1 MSKVRLVKPGAF
13 SIVEAVG
20 GVAEGAGDLPG
31 HLKNLFNG
39 KPVRKVLLVNPPD
52 VHAELFDYDT
62 AKRGR
67 ANNYPSYGL
76 GVVARHLLNGGYEAR
91 ICNLNHELL
100 KKVAASESAA
110 GFDYA
115 ATWKKILFDTL
126 SEYQPDLIG
135 VTCIF
140 SVTGPSLKEVCRATK
155 EFQPSWLKDGMKVPV
170 AIGGVHVTHDVAHI
184 MDEIPQADFS
194 FLNEAEKAF
203 VRFIDCVNGKVPI
216 DQVGQVVIRLP
227 SGNRGVKF
235 AQTFIPQGEEL
246 DVIPP
251 YEMMDI
257 ASHSS
262 IGTLGSWYGFRY
274 EDTRIATALS
284 NRGCRAACTFCNVRN
299 FNGKGVRQR
308 SVESVLDELAR
319 LKEFGIGH
327 IIWLDDDLLMN
338 ESRAIELF
346 NGMVK
351 RNLDMTWDATN
362 GVIAA
367 SLNEEVLDA
376 AAASGCIGLNLGIE
390 SGNADIL
397 RTIRK
402 PGTPRIFR
410 RAAEVLKKYP
420 QINTRALLIIG
431 FPNETIRMIFDT
443 IRLCEEMN
451 LDWHNLAILQPWK
464 NTPIYDAMVEK
475 GLLGEQEGSLK
486 GEGGVDVSP
495 YQLGPY
501 SRQRAVEQGKIQ
513 QSHFGEKTGRPASGL
528 AEALDFYD
536 LDRVPKANELD
547 NIWFYMNVR
556 LNFARLLRETRP
568 IKLKQQLKWLRYVST
583 KTAPDNAIIL
593 YFYAYLQHRVLGKIE
608 DALVERVKSRL
619 QNSSYWQER
628 FALFGLS
635 ADDVLRREFPATID
649 CGQIPEALPENDAAL
664 LRFPSQAILAVR

>member
-1 MSKVRLVKPGAF
+1 MKQGAF
-13 SIVEAVG
+13 SILEAIG
-20 GVAEGAGDLPG
+20 GVVADAGDLSG
-31 HLKNLFNG
+31 HLKGLFNG
-39 KPVRKVLLVNPPD
+39 KPVRRVLLVNPPD

-67 ANNYPSYGL
+67 ANNYPTYGL
-76 GVVARHLLNGGYEAR
+76 GVVARHLLNSGYETR

-100 KKVAASESAA
+100 KEVAASENAN
-110 GFDYA
+110 GFDYT
-115 ATWKKILFDTL
+115 ATWKKILFDTIND
-126 SEYQPDLIG
+126 YQPDLIG

-140 SVTGPSLKEVCRATK
+140 SVTGPSLKEVCRACK
-155 EFQPSWLKDGMKVPV
+155 EFDLSWLEGGRKVPV

-184 MDEIPQADFS
+184 MSEIPQADLA

-203 VRFIDCVNGKVPI
+203 VRFIDCVNSKI
-216 DQVGQVVIRLP
+216 SMDQIGQVVIRLP
-227 SGNRGVKF
+227 SGDRGIKF
-235 AQTFIPQGEEL
+235 AQPFIPQGGDL

-257 ASHSS
+257 ESHSRV
-262 IGTLGSWYGFRY
+262 GTLGSWYGFRY
-274 EDTRIATALS
+274 EDTRIATVLS

-308 SVESVLDELAR
+308 SVESVLDELTR
-319 LKEFGIGH
+319 LNQEFGVGH

-351 RNLDMTWDATN
+351 RNLNMTWDATN

-367 SLNEEVLDA
+367 SLNDEVVGA
-376 AAASGCIGLNLGIE
+376 AVASGCIGLNIGIE
-390 SGNADIL
+390 SGNANIL
-397 RTIRK
+397 RSIKK
-402 PGTPRIFR
+402 PGTPRIFL
-410 RAAEVLKKYP
+410 RAAEVLRKYP

-431 FPNETIRMIFDT
+431 FPNESIRMIFDT
-443 IRLCEEMN
+443 IKLCEEMS

-486 GEGGVDVSP
+486 GENGVDVSP

-501 SRQRAVEQGKIQ
+501 SRQRAIEQGKIQ
-513 QSHFGEKTGRPASGL
+513 QSHFGEKTGRLASGL
-528 AEALDFYD
+528 ADVLDFYD

-556 LNFARLLRETRP
+556 LNFSRLLRETRP
-568 IKLKQQLKWLRYVST
+568 MKLRQQLTWLRYVAT
-583 KTAPDNAIIL
+583 KTSPDNAIIL

-608 DALVERVKSRL
+608 EAIVERLKSRL
-619 QNSSYWQER
+619 EQSGYWQER
-628 FALFGLS
+628 FRLFGL
-635 ADDVLRREFPATID
+635 AVDDVVRREFPATLD
-649 CGQIPEALPENDAAL
+649 CGTIPDTLPEKDVAL
-664 LRFPSQAILAVR
+664 LKFPSETILAYH